1 MRVQVRP
8 DTGGGPGNA
17 AEGGRLH
24 ARSPG
29 GPQGAAF
36 RHHRRHRRPQR
47 HSSRCARSLCEGG
60 WRMHAHAASHM
71 PCACLL
77 HSPAPAALARAHVGF
92 KQNSPMP
99 ACCAALHRHRMQER
113 VPFDQSLHAGLDELE
128 LVAYATVSDALRAA
142 RVEPSEVDILTTLL
156 GATDAC
162 SQHDLTP
169 CVT

>member
-1 MRVQVRP
+1 MLQKGGDYTPEALEAHRELLFGTTVGIGDRNAIPAGVRAP
-8 DTGGGPGNA
+8 SAKA
-17 AEGGRLH
+17 AGACMHMLLLTCPVPACCTALHQRRLH
-24 ARSPG
+24 V
-29 GPQGAAF
+29 
-36 RHHRRHRRPQR
+36 
-47 HSSRCARSLCEGG
+47 
-60 WRMHAHAASHM
+60 RMLAST
-71 PCACLL
+71 
-77 HSPAPAALARAHVGF
+77 
-92 KQNSPMP
+92 KSPMP